1 MAKHQTRQG
10 IPTNL
15 SAAQFEQFVLAHLS
29 KGGRGPAKKL
39 EWRTIFN
46 YILRLLYLGCQ
57 WKELPIE
64 KDPQGRPESH
74 YTRIYRAFRRWQ
86 ADGSFN
92 AIFEGSVLKL
102 HQDDRLDIT
111 VIQETAG
118 SNAASDYVISVLEE
132 LPDEKYGSP
141 AELSKEVSNE
151 K

>member
-1 MAKHQTRQG
+1 
-10 IPTNL
+10 
-15 SAAQFEQFVLAHLS
+15 
-29 KGGRGPAKKL
+29 
-39 EWRTIFN
+39 
-46 YILRLLYLGCQ
+46 
-57 WKELPIE
+57 
-64 KDPQGRPESH
+64 
-74 YTRIYRAFRRWQ
+74 
-86 ADGSFN
+86 
-92 AIFEGSVLKL
+92 VLKL